1 MYYTGVPMK
10 TYLWE
15 YHNLFLTTPNLRFRG
30 AIVRIEGNGTIYRWR
45 YSKGE
50 MDDLSTEA
58 KRCALNWEHI
68 MIGDD
73 YGK

>member
-10 TYLWE
+10 TYPWE

>member
-15 YHNLFLTTPNLRFRG
+15 YHNLFLTTPNLPYRG
-30 AIVRIEGNGTIYRWR
+30 VIVRIESDRTIYRWC

-50 MDDLSTEA
+50 MGDLIDDLTA
-58 KRCALNWEHI
+58 GDWVHI

-73 YGK
+73 YV